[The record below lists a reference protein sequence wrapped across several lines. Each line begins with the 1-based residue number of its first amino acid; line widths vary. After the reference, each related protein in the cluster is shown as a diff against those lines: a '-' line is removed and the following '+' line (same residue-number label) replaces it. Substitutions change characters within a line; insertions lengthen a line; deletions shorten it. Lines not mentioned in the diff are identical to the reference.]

1 MKTRLVSSV
10 LLIASFSG
18 CASLVPP
25 AVNPTVEVWN
35 VQPTAN
41 TDIADVIVEEALALA
56 SSMLIDTSTETTN
69 YTSGEASSG
78 CFFWC
83 FRARSAKP
91 APAASQGVVVQP
103 VAYYPVYSEP
113 VRPVT
118 RASNAAQAPA
128 IKPTPRPLHVAAP
141 KPAAPKEHAPRHTT
155 HTATAK
161 PSTPK
166 SDKKKDKR

>member
-1 MKTRLVSSV
+1 MKTRLVSSA

-41 TDIADVIVEEALALA
+41 TDIADVIVEDALALA
-56 SSMLIDTSTETTN
+56 SY

-91 APAASQGVVVQP
+91 APAPSQAVVVQP
-103 VAYYPVYSEP
+103 LAYYPVYSEP
-113 VRPVT
+113 LRLAIRPTSRPV
-118 RASNAAQAPA
+118 
-128 IKPTPRPLHVAAP
+128 HVAAP

-155 HTATAK
+155 HTAAAK

-166 SDKKKDKR
+166 PSKPADKR